1 MQSIQNT
8 VAEKGAASPHAPKAR
23 RINDACR
30 ALGVGRS
37 TLYKLAAE
45 DKIKLIHILGR
56 TLVPESEI
64 ERLSSGGA

>member
-1 MQSIQNT
+1 LQSIEST
-8 VAEKGAASPHAPKAR
+8 GAGKGAASQNNPKAR

-45 DKIKLIHILGR
+45 EKIKLIHILGR

-64 ERLSSGGA
+64 ERLAREGT